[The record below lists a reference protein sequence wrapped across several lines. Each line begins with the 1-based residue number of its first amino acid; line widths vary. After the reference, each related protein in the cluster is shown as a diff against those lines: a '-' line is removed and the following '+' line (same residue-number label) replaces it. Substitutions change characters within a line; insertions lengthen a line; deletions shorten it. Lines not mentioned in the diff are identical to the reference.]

1 MKTDNLPIVLVFF
14 FILLWGKKIKK
25 LSNFR
30 EAMIKSMVPALTI
43 GLIYAAGFA
52 LGTFQAESIVKGILG
67 GFAIFCLTSMGF
79 AFAKGIPDYE
89 PLPVT
94 AGLAKLGGRARR
106 ILRFLLDSAVLAVL
120 IIAVSGFFFKVFLA
134 LFHEPDFSAQATSLL
149 PAKNK
154 LLAFPLLLAGAG
166 IAEESMFRLFF
177 QSLFWRLF
185 KRPWA
190 AILLS
195 SLCFALYHLTPADV
209 MYQVYWHYPLTQ
221 VSTVFLT
228 GIAFGWFYRKRG
240 FETTVFGHTL
250 IDYASVLLTP
260 H

>member
-1 MKTDNLPIVLVFF
+1 MQIIKLPIILIFLL
-14 FILLWGKKIKK
+14 ILLFGNKIKK
-25 LSNFR
+25 FSNFR
-30 EAMIKSMVPALTI
+30 QKMIKSTVPALVI
-43 GLIYAAGFA
+43 GLIYATAFT
-52 LGTFQAESIVKGILG
+52 LGMLQAEYAVRGIFG
-67 GFAIFCLTSMGF
+67 GFTIFCLSSMGL
-79 AFAKGIPDYE
+79 AFAKGISDYE

-94 AGLAKLGGRARR
+94 AGLAKQEGRARR
-106 ILRFLLDSAVLAVL
+106 ILRFLLDSVVLAVL
-120 IIAVSGFFFKVFLA
+120 IIAVSGFLFKFFLA
-134 LFHEPDFSAQATSLL
+134 LFHEPDFSAQATSSL

-166 IAEESMFRLFF
+166 IAEEGIFRLFF

-185 KRPWA
+185 KKPWA

-228 GIAFGWFYRKRG
+228 GIAFG
-240 FETTVFGHTL
+240 
-250 IDYASVLLTP
+250 
-260 H
+260 